1 MRDLSRII
9 LVVSLVTSGWLGTA
23 EAKIFHSRESALKV
37 AFPGAERIEHR
48 NVFLTPKQ
56 VEAVKR
62 MSQAPL
68 QTSLVRVYVAF
79 KHGKVFAYGF
89 IDTHVVRTLPETF
102 ITVVGIDGAVLGVHL
117 LAFQEPLE
125 YMPAKRWLG
134 QFRGKHLKPSL
145 RIRYDI
151 SGIAGA
157 TLSALSVTR
166 GVRRV
171 LALYRV
177 IFGRK

>member
-1 MRDLSRII
+1 MAS
-9 LVVSLVTSGWLGTA
+9 
-23 EAKIFHSRESALKV
+23 K
-37 AFPGAERIEHR
+37 
-48 NVFLTPKQ
+48 N
-56 VEAVKR
+56 
-62 MSQAPL
+62 
-68 QTSLVRVYVAF
+68 
-79 KHGKVFAYGF
+79 GKLFAYGF

-102 ITVVGIDGAVLGVHL
+102 LTVVGTDGEVLGVHL

-134 QFRGKHLKPSL
+134 QFRGKRLTPSL

-157 TLSALSVTR
+157 TMSALAVTR

-177 IFGRK
+177 LYGNK